1 MILQGRRLRTRSRLK
16 QWHCRALLI
25 TNFIHIWKWVLTRA
39 IDFPLC
45 FALPVRMHMCVFA
58 ILTWKKE
65 RHHCLLF
72 LTSVHLPSEA
82 PVRDFIKKKQTAA
95 VRKCTGR
102 RNQKNWW
109 GQQVFE
115 SWRRGGAV
123 ADVASCCSVR
133 GCHISPPLQRRTSP
147 QIKSLCCD
155 PAAAVLSYFSWH
167 LSPGPCLSIILIHHS
182 LLAALFCVLA
192 SLLCPVA
199 ASQLWTTGERHLY
212 S

>member
-1 MILQGRRLRTRSRLK
+1 
-16 QWHCRALLI
+16 
-25 TNFIHIWKWVLTRA
+25 
-39 IDFPLC
+39 
-45 FALPVRMHMCVFA
+45 MCVFA
-58 ILTWKKE
+58 IWTWKAE
-65 RHHCLLF
+65 RHHSLLF
-72 LTSVHLPSEA
+72 LTCVHLPLEA

-95 VRKCTGR
+95 VRKCKGR

-115 SWRRGGAV
+115 SWRRGGAE

-167 LSPGPCLSIILIHHS
+167 LSPGPWLSIILIHHS
-182 LLAALFCVLA
+182 LLAAPLPALPLAALSSGCQPAVNNWGKASLFIGLKPSKIMKSIQSLFCV
-192 SLLCPVA
+192 
-199 ASQLWTTGERHLY
+199 
-212 S
+212 